1 MLCAIIRNV
10 KKKARKAMF
19 ARIKTTGSYSYL
31 QIVESYREG
40 GRVRQRVIATLG
52 RLDLLQQDGALDSLL
67 RSLSRHSRKAKV
79 LGAWRAGELESG
91 PIARIGPDAVF
102 SRLWDELG
110 MRAAI
115 RDTAAKGKQKF
126 DIERAAY
133 LDVAHR
139 LMESG
144 SERQADRWRRDYS
157 LPDTQE
163 LEYHHLLRANKWL
176 GQNKDSIEEA
186 LFARGR
192 DLFST
197 VTMSFFDT
205 TSIYFEGNGGE
216 SLGQYGHSKD
226 HRPDLRQLVLGV
238 LLAGD
243 GRPVSSEI
251 WPGNRADSTT
261 LLPVVERLRTRF
273 GVTSVC
279 IVADRGMISDDTL
292 KTLEGD
298 RVDYILGA
306 RMRNSIEV
314 RDDVLRRAGRFQ
326 TVADNL
332 EVKEAYAQGRRY
344 IVCHNPEQAAKDRAD
359 REAILSHLEEQLSR
373 GQAHLI
379 GNKGFRKY
387 LRIERGALKLD
398 RRKAAAEEKH
408 DGKWVLRT
416 NTELPTAE
424 VAVQYKRLWE
434 VENFFRQTKSL
445 VDTRPVWHKRNA
457 TISGHVFVSFL
468 ALSLRYE
475 LMRRLED
482 KGIKLEWSD
491 IRRDLDALGV
501 MEVAAPDGHWLL
513 RSAPQG
519 VCGKVFQA
527 VGVAMPPTAT
537 LIEGGK
543 T

>member
-1 MLCAIIRNV
+1 
-10 KKKARKAMF
+10 MF
-19 ARIKTTGSYSYL
+19 ARVKTTGGYSYL

-52 RLDLLQQDGALDSLL
+52 NLATLSADGTLEALLH
-67 RSLSRHSRKAKV
+67 SLSRYSRKARV
-79 LGAWRAGELESG
+79 LGAWRAGELETG
-91 PIARIGPDAVF
+91 PIVKVGPDLIF

-110 MRAAI
+110 MAAVI
-115 RDTAAKGKQKF
+115 RGLSARSGREFDT
-126 DIERAAY
+126 ERAAY
-133 LDVAHR
+133 LAVAHR

-157 LPDTQE
+157 LPGTE
-163 LEYHHLLRANKWL
+163 GLEYHHLLRANKWL
-176 GQNKDSIEEA
+176 GRNKDAVEEA

-197 VTMSFFDT
+197 ITVSFLDT
-205 TSIYFEGNGGE
+205 TSIYFEGAGGE
-216 SLGQYGHSKD
+216 SLGQWGHSKD
-226 HRPDLRQLVLGV
+226 HRPDLKQVVLGV

-251 WPGNRADSTT
+251 WPGNRADSTV
-261 LLPVVERLRTRF
+261 LLPVVKKLRERF

-279 IVADRGMISDDTL
+279 IVADRGMISADTV
-292 KTLEGD
+292 KSLEGD

-306 RMRNSIEV
+306 RMRSCVEV
-314 RDDVLRRAGRFQ
+314 RDDILRRAGRFRV
-326 TVADNL
+326 VADNL
-332 EVKEAYAQGRRY
+332 EVKEAYTQGRRY
-344 IVCHNPEQAAKDRAD
+344 IVCHNPEQAEKDRAD
-359 REAILSHLEEQLSR
+359 QEMILSALEEKLKK
-373 GQAHLI
+373 GQTGLI
-379 GNKGFRKY
+379 GNKGFRRY
-387 LRIERGALKLD
+387 LRIERGAVKID
-398 RRKAAAEEKH
+398 TRKVEAEEKY

-416 NTELPTAE
+416 NTDLPAAE

-445 VDTRPVWHKRNA
+445 VDTRPVWHKRDA
-457 TISGHVFVSFL
+457 TISGHIFVSFL

-482 KGIKLEWSD
+482 KGMKLEWAD

-501 MEVAAPDGHWLL
+501 MEVEASDGRWLL
-513 RSAPQG
+513 RAAPQG
-519 VCGKVFQA
+519 VCCKVFA
-527 VGVAMPPTAT
+527 AAGVAMPPAAR